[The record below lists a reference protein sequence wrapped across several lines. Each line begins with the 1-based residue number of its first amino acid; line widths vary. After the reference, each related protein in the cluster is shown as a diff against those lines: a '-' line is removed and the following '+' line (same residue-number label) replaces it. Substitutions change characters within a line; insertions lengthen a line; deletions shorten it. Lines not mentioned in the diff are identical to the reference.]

1 MENIVQKG
9 QGHIVNRL
17 SNRRKGDDYY
27 HNSRISYKGI
37 LFGFRTKA
45 QIMHSN
51 KIANVFMS
59 KVCPVK

>member
-1 MENIVQKG
+1 MENIVHKG
-9 QGHIVNRL
+9 QGRTVNRL

-27 HNSRISYKGI
+27 HDSKISYKGI
-37 LFGFRTKA
+37 LFGFRTMA

-59 KVCPVK
+59 KVCLV